1 MTKKPTA
8 PDTIYHLRLRLQEI
22 EPPIWRQ
29 VRVRGSLGLD
39 GLHIVIQKVMG
50 WKNYHLHEFIV
61 RGERYGI
68 PDPEEPD
75 DALRP
80 DDTLTLREAA
90 PVEGLTLAYTYD
102 FGDDW
107 QVTIGV
113 ERIEPTSVPPPPPAC
128 LAGARAAPPE
138 DCGGPPGYE
147 ELCEILADPR
157 HPEHAERRRWAGR
170 AFDPEAFDLAAVKR
184 ALQRLK

>member
-1 MTKKPTA
+1 MSKNASA
-8 PDTIYHLRLRLQEI
+8 PDTIYQLRLQLQEI

-39 GLHIVIQKVMG
+39 GLHTVIQKVMG
-50 WKNYHLHEFIV
+50 WKDYHLHEFTV
-61 RGERYGI
+61 RGQRYGI

-75 DALRP
+75 DALQA

-90 PVEGLTLAYTYD
+90 PVEGQTLAYTYD
-102 FGDDW
+102 FGDNW
-107 QVTIGV
+107 EVTIRV
-113 ERIEPTSVPPPPPAC
+113 ERIEATSGAPPRPAC

-157 HPEHAERRRWAGR
+157 HPEHAECRRWAGC
-170 AFDPEAFDLAAVKR
+170 AFDPETFDLATVNR
-184 ALQRLK
+184 RLQRLK